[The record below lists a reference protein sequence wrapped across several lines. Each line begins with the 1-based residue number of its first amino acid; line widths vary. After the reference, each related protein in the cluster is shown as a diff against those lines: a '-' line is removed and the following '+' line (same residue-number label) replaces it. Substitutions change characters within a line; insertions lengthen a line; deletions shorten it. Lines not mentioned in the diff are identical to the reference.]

1 MQLACIHVL
10 LCSRP
15 CFFVAGPEAIS
26 ASRAPHVRARGMT
39 FCMDIARGMNDD
51 VRMLSMRHG
60 HVGARACRPLCARA
74 CRRGVVLM
82 KDGVFGRQTKNETTA
97 HLPLVSCAACR
108 PRRTPA
114 SASAPA
120 RLTVADKFCNGWR
133 GDTPLATL
141 PPRETRPGQFVPVK
155 NVQSCMRMPCV
166 PHGPSQACRCA
177 RWASAQYHTKHGECK
192 AIQSWEMGRRTNHP
206 SSVRAESSP
215 FA

>member
-1 MQLACIHVL
+1 MACRQDCTQKACIHVL

-15 CFFVAGPEAIS
+15 GFFAAGPEAIS
-26 ASRAPHVRARGMT
+26 AACAPHVRARGMAC
-39 FCMDIARGMNDD
+39 CMDIANGMQND

-114 SASAPA
+114 TFANACHNQWRIDCFPT
-120 RLTVADKFCNGWR
+120 RLTLFGSGRNPR
-133 GDTPLATL
+133 
-141 PPRETRPGQFVPVK
+141 PPFPVW
-155 NVQSCMRMPCV
+155 P
-166 PHGPSQACRCA
+166 
-177 RWASAQYHTKHGECK
+177 
-192 AIQSWEMGRRTNHP
+192 
-206 SSVRAESSP
+206 
-215 FA
+215 